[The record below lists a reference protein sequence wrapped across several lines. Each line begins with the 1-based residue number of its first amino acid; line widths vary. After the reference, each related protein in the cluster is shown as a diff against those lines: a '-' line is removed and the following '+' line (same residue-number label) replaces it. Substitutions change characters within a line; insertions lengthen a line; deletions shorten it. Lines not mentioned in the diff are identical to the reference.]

1 MQSTDQRFQPIG
13 FWEEESA
20 RRKIGCGGKHA
31 AGNDNDRQVR
41 QSAGRETREGET
53 IGAGAKL
60 NVGDEGVDR
69 VIEEVGPGAG
79 IGCGH
84 GGIAELGQLIAEIEQ
99 QERVVFDDQ
108 YLGNV

>member
-1 MQSTDQRFQPIG
+1 MQGADQRFQPIRFG
-13 FWEEESA
+13 EEEGT
-20 RRKIGCGGKHA
+20 RRKIGCRGKHA
-31 AGNDNDRQVR
+31 AGNDYDRQVG
-41 QSAGRETREGET
+41 QGPGRETRQGEA

-79 IGCGH
+79 IGCRH
-84 GGIAELGQLIAEIEQ
+84 GGIAELCQLIAEIEQ

-108 YLGNV
+108 NLGNV